1 MCVTAH
7 PPPPLPS
14 TEERMTVNIH
24 VLCFLTETIGWTE
37 QKEKKEIFCVVDR
50 RCGHFLI
57 FAFFH

>member
-37 QKEKKEIFCVVDR
+37 QKEKKRFFVSLIVDVV
-50 RCGHFLI
+50 I
-57 FAFFH
+57 S